1 MSIQPNSRQLISC
14 EECGLVVRIPEIEQG
29 QKAQCPRCSHSLTK
43 INAKPYQSVIAVS
56 SACLIMLV
64 LSISFPFMSFSV
76 QGLSQEITLLHAAKM
91 LAEFQ
96 NALLGALLLATVV
109 VLPAIYVGLILFL
122 HLEAL
127 KVRNHP
133 PSKKQQRMAKVL
145 CRILFRVEPWL
156 MVDVFLIGVL
166 VSLIKI
172 ASLADIGMGSSFWAF
187 CVYTILVVKCIS
199 MVDKS
204 WLWGHFIPAIE
215 LPSVK
220 EGDTHHN
227 HNHIGCHTCHQLN
240 PIEDKKHQRCI
251 RCYSR
256 LHEYNLSENLQKA
269 WALLFASVIFYIPAN
284 LYPMMYTVSLGH
296 SEGSTIM
303 EGVILLWHLG
313 SYPIAMVIFFA
324 SVFIP
329 MAKMLALAWLYY
341 NAQKA
346 QYLPPEESISRLK
359 IYRLTEFIGRWSMI
373 DIFVVA
379 ILVALVQLQNLMAIY
394 PGPAALSFAAV
405 VIFTMLSAMIF
416 DSRLLWQLPQSEVQE
431 PMTNNLTEK
440 AKYE

>member
-256 LHEYNLSENLQKA
+256 VHEYNLSENLQKA